1 MCSGNILYL
10 NCGKCRIERVL
21 CMNRSNVGASSDTTH
36 FLMDAGLMIFS
47 FGIIAMAFHSNITQ
61 QELIT
66 F

>member
-1 MCSGNILYL
+1 
-10 NCGKCRIERVL
+10 
-21 CMNRSNVGASSDTTH
+21 MNRSNVGASSDTTH

-61 QELIT
+61 QELII